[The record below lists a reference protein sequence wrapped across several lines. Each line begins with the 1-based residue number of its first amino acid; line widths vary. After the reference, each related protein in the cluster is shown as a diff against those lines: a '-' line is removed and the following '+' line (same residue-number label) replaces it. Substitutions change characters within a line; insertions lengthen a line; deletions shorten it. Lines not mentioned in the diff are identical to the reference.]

1 MLAPVTDGSVL
12 TRNDWSL
19 PAGYPHILRG
29 DRRWLDLDRVGLSV
43 LLKGGTVGRK
53 KFGALR
59 PRWRAEA
66 TMRGAVSVVLGAT
79 KP

>member
-1 MLAPVTDGSVL
+1 MLVPVTDGSVL
-12 TRNDWSL
+12 TCNDCSL

-29 DRRWLDLDRVGLSV
+29 DRRWLDLDGTRLSV

-59 PRWRAEA
+59 PRWPAE
-66 TMRGAVSVVLGAT
+66 GQEE
-79 KP
+79 